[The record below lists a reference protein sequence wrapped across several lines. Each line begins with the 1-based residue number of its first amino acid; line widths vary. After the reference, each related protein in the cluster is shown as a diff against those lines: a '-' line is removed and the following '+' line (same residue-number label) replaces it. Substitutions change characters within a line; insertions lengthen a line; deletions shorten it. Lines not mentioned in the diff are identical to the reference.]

1 MQRLISFTEL
11 REKLGGRSRS
21 AVYVDV
27 AEGRIPEP
35 LRLGG
40 RLYWLESAIDAHLE
54 TLSGKTAEQLRAEAA
69 AMAAHADALEAEG
82 RALEAKGNAA

>member
-1 MQRLISFTEL
+1 MQKLISFTEL
-11 REKLGGRSRS
+11 RKKLGGRSRS
-21 AVYVDV
+21 AIYIDV

-54 TLSGKTAEQLRAEAA
+54 TLMGKTAEQLRAEAV
-69 AMAAHADALEAEG
+69 AMAAHADALEREG
-82 RALEAKGNAA
+82 EELAKGDAA